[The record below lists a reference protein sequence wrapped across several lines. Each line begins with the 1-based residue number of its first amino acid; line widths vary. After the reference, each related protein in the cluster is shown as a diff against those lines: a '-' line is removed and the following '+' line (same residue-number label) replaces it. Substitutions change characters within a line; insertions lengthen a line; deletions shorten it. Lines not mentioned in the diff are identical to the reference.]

1 MTEMKDSGVAWINTI
16 PKKWKLKKIKYALK
30 NRNENNNPIRSK
42 NILSLTAKQ
51 GVILL
56 EEKEGGGNKPKE
68 DYSAYKL
75 AYPNDIVMNSM
86 NVLSG
91 SVGLSKYFGC
101 VSPVYYMLRPI
112 DEKDDVRYYNYIFQT
127 TVFQRSLLG
136 LGNGILMKE
145 SDNGKL
151 NTIRMRIPLD
161 KLGNLLIPV
170 PDSSIQRK
178 IADYLDSIIP
188 NIDMLLADIE
198 KQIETL
204 EEYKKSIITEA
215 VTKGLDPDV
224 EMKDSGISYIGN
236 IPKHWKVTNL
246 KYLGK
251 CQNGISKGGEYFGNG
266 FPFVSYGD
274 VYKNYSIPQNVDG
287 LIMSTKTEQN
297 IYSVKYGDVF
307 FTRTSETIEEIGF
320 ASTCLKSIDNSVFAG
335 FLIRFRPTSSDLI
348 PEFSK
353 FYFRSNIHRKF
364 FVKEMNLVTRA
375 SLSQNL
381 LGRLPVLLPPLCEQQ
396 IIAKNLEKKCAEI
409 DGAIEEK
416 KEQLETLEQYKK
428 SLIYEYVTG
437 KKEVK

>member
-16 PKKWKLKKIKYALK
+16 PKEWKLKKIKYALK

-51 GVILL
+51 GVIPL

-112 DEKDDVRYYNYIFQT
+112 YEKDDVRYYNYIFQT

-215 VTKGLDPDV
+215 VTKGLINININGTQVDFTNTTDEQWECKKLKLLVAMPIIDGPH
-224 EMKDSGISYIGN
+224 ESPELCDTGIPYISATAIVDGKIDFN
-236 IPKHWKVTNL
+236 LMRGYISEEYCTECEKRYKPQLNDILVVKLGAGTGQVAMVDDNRKFNIWVPLAAVRCNELVIPKFIYYGFQSDYVVTQMEQSWT
-246 KYLGK
+246 YGTQETLG
-251 CQNGISKGGEYFGNG
+251 
-266 FPFVSYGD
+266 
-274 VYKNYSIPQNVDG
+274 
-287 LIMSTKTEQN
+287 
-297 IYSVKYGDVF
+297 VK
-307 FTRTSETIEEIGF
+307 TIEK
-320 ASTCLKSIDNSVFAG
+320 L
-335 FLIRFRPTSSDLI
+335 
-348 PEFSK
+348 
-353 FYFRSNIHRKF
+353 KF
-364 FVKEMNLVTRA
+364 FIPTLNTQRK
-375 SLSQNL
+375 
-381 LGRLPVLLPPLCEQQ
+381 
-396 IIAKNLEKKCAEI
+396 IIQYLDNKCVNI

-416 KEQLETLEQYKK
+416 KEQLDTLEQYKK